1 MNIGIDMMGGD
12 FAPLEAVKGVQL
24 YLSSSEHNIFC
35 IGEETQ
41 LNELFQQ
48 HGVSSPFLHIVH
60 ASEVIG
66 YHEHPTKA
74 LKEKPNSSIA
84 IGFKLLAEGTIDAF
98 GSAGNTGAML
108 VGAMF
113 TIKPIKGVLRPTIA
127 SLLPKLNG
135 KTGILVDVGLNADCK
150 PEQLN
155 QFAILGNLYAK
166 HLLNIDNPKVGLL
179 NMGEEEG
186 KGNLLAQ
193 ATYYVLK
200 ENTHIQFMG
209 NIEGRDLFN
218 GKADVIVCD
227 GFTGNIVLKTAEAM
241 YDAAAHQG
249 LGNDSFFS
257 RYHFENYGGTPILGV
272 NKPVIIQHGI
282 SNAKAFCNMIKLSEK
297 MIESKFCEIITTNF
311 ENL

>member
-12 FAPLEAVKGVQL
+12 FAPLEAVKGVQQ
-24 YLSSSEHNIFC
+24 YLSNSEHNIFC

-48 HGVSSPFLHIVH
+48 HGVASPFLHIIH

-74 LKEKPNSSIA
+74 LKEKPNSSISV
-84 IGFKLLAEGTIDAF
+84 GFQLLATGKIDAF
-98 GSAGNTGAML
+98 LSAGNTGAML

-113 TIKPIKGVLRPTIA
+113 SIRPIKGVLRPTIA
-127 SLLPKLNG
+127 SLLPKLSG

-166 HLLNIDNPKVGLL
+166 HILNIDNPTVGLL
-179 NMGEEEG
+179 NVGEEEG
-186 KGNLLAQ
+186 KGNILAQ
-193 ATYYVLK
+193 ATYPLLK
-200 ENTHIQFMG
+200 ENTAINFKG
-209 NIEGRDLFN
+209 NVEGRDIFN
-218 GKADVIVCD
+218 DKADVIVCD
-227 GFTGNIVLKTAEAM
+227 GFTGNIILKTAEAM
-241 YDAAAHQG
+241 YEAAAHQG
-249 LGNDSFFS
+249 LGNDSFFG
-257 RYHFENYGGTPILGV
+257 RFHFENYGGTPVLGV
-272 NKPVIIQHGI
+272 NKPVLIGHGI
-282 SNAKAFCNMIKLSEK
+282 SNAKAFCNMIALAEK
-297 MIESKFCEIITTNF
+297 MIDTKFCEIITSNF

>member
-24 YLSSSEHNIFC
+24 YLSNSENTIFC

-41 LNELFQQ
+41 LKALFQE
-48 HGVSSPFLHIVH
+48 HGVTSPFLHIVH
-60 ASEVIG
+60 APDVIG

-84 IGFKLLAEGTIDAF
+84 IGFKLLAEGKIDSFA
-98 GSAGNTGAML
+98 SAGNTGAML

-113 TIKPIKGVLRPTIA
+113 TIKPIKGILRPTIA
-127 SLLPKLNG
+127 SLLPKLEG

-166 HLLNIDNPKVGLL
+166 HILNIENPKVGLL

-193 ATYYVLK
+193 ATYPILK
-200 ENTHIQFMG
+200 ENTQIEFMG
-209 NIEGRDLFN
+209 NVEGRDLFN
-218 GKADVIVCD
+218 DKADVIVCD

-241 YDAAAHQG
+241 YDAASHQG

-311 ENL
+311 EHS

>member
-12 FAPLEAVKGVQL
+12 FAPLEAVKGVQQ

-41 LNELFQQ
+41 LKDLFQQ
-48 HGVSSPFLHIVH
+48 HGVSSPFLHIIH
-60 ASEVIG
+60 APEVIG
-66 YHEHPTKA
+66 YDEHPTKA

-84 IGFKLLAEGTIDAF
+84 VGFKLLAEGQIDAF

-127 SLLPKLNG
+127 TLLPKLEG

-166 HLLNIDNPKVGLL
+166 HILNIENPKVGLL

-186 KGNLLAQ
+186 KGNALAQ
-193 ATYYVLK
+193 ATYPILK
-200 ENTHIQFMG
+200 ENTYKIFRG
-209 NIEGRDLFN
+209 
-218 GKADVIVCD
+218 
-227 GFTGNIVLKTAEAM
+227 
-241 YDAAAHQG
+241 
-249 LGNDSFFS
+249 
-257 RYHFENYGGTPILGV
+257 
-272 NKPVIIQHGI
+272 
-282 SNAKAFCNMIKLSEK
+282 
-297 MIESKFCEIITTNF
+297 
-311 ENL
+311 